1 MISGVKQWS
10 AGHALKVPDFR
21 GCMLIVLSFH
31 HFVSFRS
38 RTKFFH
44 FASLVI
50 AVVHL
55 VSESLFAKN
64 KDKLLCGRFHVASFP
79 SIRTCQPESV
89 VFIRSVC

>member
-64 KDKLLCGRFHVASFP
+64 KDKLLCGDFTSRHSPQLEPVN
-79 SIRTCQPESV
+79 
-89 VFIRSVC
+89 